1 MYRNSGS
8 LARSRPGTLS
18 GTIVG
23 CSGRFGD
30 EAEKLRIELQ
40 APSQRGIALEDAT
53 VERTADVRRLVL
65 ATAGT
70 FVGTFAV
77 ILLAFAMPRFRV
89 RRIDPSADE

>member
-8 LARSRPGTLS
+8 FARSRPGTLS
-18 GTIVG
+18 DTIVG

-40 APSQRGIALEDAT
+40 APTQRGIVLKDVT
-53 VERTADVRRLVL
+53 VERTADIRRLVL

-70 FVGTFAV
+70 LVGTFAIV
-77 ILLAFAMPRFRV
+77 LLEFATHGFSG
-89 RRIDPSADE
+89 RRIDTSADE